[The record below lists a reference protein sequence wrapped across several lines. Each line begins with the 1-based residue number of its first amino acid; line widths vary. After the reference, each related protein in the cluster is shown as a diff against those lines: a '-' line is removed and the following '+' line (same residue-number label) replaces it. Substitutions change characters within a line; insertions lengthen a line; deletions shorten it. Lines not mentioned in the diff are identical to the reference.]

1 MKKPL
6 LLLSLLIT
14 VCSTVYA
21 QTYDEKAAEIQKTVW
36 GVASPEF
43 ALKEVPAKY
52 ANESAVILAQS
63 YNIQRTSNLKFKFMI
78 ITAGIANRV
87 TRVSTLHERVKI
99 NDKSALERYTT
110 LEYQKKL
117 DKSTS
122 FLIAKM
128 NDVHNTYIGAKI
140 IKPNGQENVVNTG
153 EEVLLKNT
161 GKDQKGKLAIP
172 GLQVGDIL
180 DYYISS
186 NDLSENAME
195 DSYKKNDQVYVLA
208 DEYPILNYSLY
219 FQFNSKT
226 SVYYIPANGAPRLEE
241 SVLPN
246 GDLVFKMNKKELPK
260 YQSQKWVS
268 VYRQYP
274 YIEISSAAK
283 SKMMTMN
290 NPAARAGGITDNKNL
305 FQTYFSE
312 VNNPI
317 DEEPRKIMKDYFD
330 SKKNLKAAPLDS
342 SMKVLYDAWKLRVFG
357 NFDKD
362 DVDNLKGLNY
372 RTAKGTIATINMSRI
387 LTEMDIVHEVLLVSS
402 RNTSSLDNVY
412 NFSDMDALIRIYNG
426 NKPLYMCFDDA
437 LTHFNEIPAK
447 FQGEKAISLVPKRKN
462 ASKYVFDETSTTIAV
477 VAADKNHVEER
488 VDVSLL
494 ADMQKL
500 KVQRSVKQTGYMRHD
515 DQKSLL
521 SAMDIDNGL
530 MQLVKGE
537 PLAKRLSKNYETKK
551 SADAFLSGMGKS
563 QAEIRKSFMDEA
575 GSQFGQEPL
584 QISDYKVINPA
595 LENSSPV
602 FEFASTVTLNN
613 MVKKA
618 GNSYI
623 IDAGKLT
630 GSFMQLEEKD
640 RKRTLDIYMPAARS
654 LKYTINLAIPQGYKI
669 KGVEELNTKK
679 ANKTGLFT
687 STATVNGN
695 LLTIVVNRVY
705 ANNFEKA
712 ADWPLVAE
720 VVDAAFALNNLKVLL
735 EK

>member
-14 VCSTVYA
+14 VCCNIQA
-21 QTYDEKAAEIQKTVW
+21 QTYNEKAAEIQKSVW
-36 GVASPEF
+36 GTTSAEF

-63 YNIQRTSNLKFKFMI
+63 YDIKRTSNLKLKFMI
-78 ITAGIANRV
+78 ITAGVANRV
-87 TRVSTLHERVKI
+87 TRIATLHERVKI
-99 NDKSALERYTT
+99 NDKSALERYST

-117 DKSTS
+117 DKSMS

-140 IKPNGQENVVNTG
+140 IKPNGQETIVNTG

-180 DYYISS
+180 DYYISN

-195 DSYKKNDQVYVLA
+195 DSYKKNDQIFVLA
-208 DEYPILNYSLY
+208 DEYPIVNYSLY

-226 SVYYIPANGAPRLEE
+226 SVYYIAANGAPRLEE
-241 SVLPN
+241 STLPN
-246 GDLVFKMNKKELPK
+246 GDMVFKMTRKDLPK

-290 NPAARAGGITDNKNL
+290 NPAARAGGLTDNKEL

-312 VNNPI
+312 TSNPI
-317 DEEPRKIMKDYFD
+317 DEEPKKIMKDYFD

-342 SMKVLYDAWKLRVFG
+342 SMKILYDAWKLHVFG

-362 DVDNLKGLNY
+362 DLDDLKALNY

-387 LTEMDIVHEVLLVSS
+387 LTDMDIVHEVLLVSS

-412 NFSDMDALIRIYNG
+412 NFSDLDAVIRIYNG
-426 NKPLYMCFDDA
+426 AKPLYMCFDDA

-462 ASKYVFDETSTTIAV
+462 ASKYVFEEMNTTIPV
-477 VAADKNHVEER
+477 MPADKNQVEEKL
-488 VDVSLL
+488 DVSLL

-500 KVQRSVKQTGYMRHD
+500 KVQRLVKQTGAMRHD

-521 SAMDIDNGL
+521 SPMDIDNGL

-537 PLAKRLSKNYETKK
+537 PLAKRLTKNYDTKK
-551 SADAFLSGMGKS
+551 SADAFLGGMGKS
-563 QAEIRKSFMDEA
+563 PIEIRKSFMDEA
-575 GSQFGQEPL
+575 KGKFDQEPL
-584 QISDYKVINPA
+584 QISDFKVINPA
-595 LENSSPV
+595 LENNAPV
-602 FEFASTVTLNN
+602 FEFTSTVTLNN
-613 MVKKA
+613 LVKKA

-630 GSFMQLEEKD
+630 GGFLQLEVKD
-640 RKRTLDIYMPAARS
+640 RKRTLDVYMPAARS
-654 LKYTINLAIPQGYKI
+654 LKYTINMTIPQGYKL
-669 KGVEELNTKK
+669 KGMEELNTRK
-679 ANKTGLFT
+679 ANKTGSFT
-687 STATVNGN
+687 STATVNGS

-720 VVDAAFALNNLKVLL
+720 VVDAAFAFNNAKILL

>member
-6 LLLSLLIT
+6 LLLSFLIT
-14 VCSTVYA
+14 TCSAVYA
-21 QTYDEKAAEIQKTVW
+21 QSYNEKAAEIQKTVW
-36 GVASPEF
+36 GNATPEF
-43 ALKEVPAKY
+43 SLKEVPAKY

-63 YNIQRTSNLKFKFMI
+63 YNIQRTSNLKFKFLI
-78 ITAGIANRV
+78 VTASIANRV

-99 NDKSALERYTT
+99 NDKSALERYST

-117 DKSTS
+117 DKSMS
-122 FLIAKM
+122 FLIAKI

-140 IKPNGQENVVNTG
+140 IKPGGQETVVNTG

-180 DYYISS
+180 DYYISN

-226 SVYYIPANGAPRLEE
+226 SVYYIAANGAPKLEE
-241 SVLPN
+241 STLPN
-246 GDLVFKMNKKELPK
+246 GDLVYKLSKKELPK

-283 SKMMTMN
+283 SKMMSMG
-290 NPAARAGGITDNKNL
+290 NPTAKAGGLTANKEL
-305 FQTYFSE
+305 FQTFFHE

-317 DEEPRKIMKDYFD
+317 DEEPKKIMKDYFD

-342 SMKVLYDAWKLRVFG
+342 SMKILYDAWKLRLFG

-362 DVDNLKGLNY
+362 DVDDLKALNY
-372 RTAKGTIATINMSRI
+372 RTAKGTIATINMSRL
-387 LTEMDIVHEVLLVSS
+387 LTDMDIVHEVLLVCS
-402 RNTSSLDNVY
+402 RNTSSLDNVF
-412 NFSDMDALIRIYNG
+412 NFSDLDAVIRISNG

-437 LTHFNEIPAK
+437 VTHFNEIPAK
-447 FQGEKAISLVPKRKN
+447 FQGEKAISLVPKRKS
-462 ASKYVFDETSTTIAV
+462 ATKYVFDEMNTTIPMV
-477 VAADKNHVEER
+477 SADKNHVEVKVE
-488 VDVSLL
+488 VSLL

-500 KVQRSVKQTGYMRHD
+500 KVQRLVKQTGYMRHD
-515 DQKSLL
+515 GQKSLL

-530 MQLVKGE
+530 MELVKGA

-551 SADAFLSGMGKS
+551 SADAFLGGMGKS
-563 QAEIRKSFMDEA
+563 QVEVRKSFMDEA
-575 GSQFGQEPL
+575 QEQFGQEPV

-595 LENSSPV
+595 LENNKPV
-602 FEFASTVTLNN
+602 FEFSSTVILNN
-613 MVKKA
+613 LVKKA

-623 IDAGKLT
+623 LDAGKLT
-630 GSFMQLEEKD
+630 GSFVQLDEND

-654 LKYTINLAIPQGYKI
+654 LTFKINLAIPQGYQA

-679 ANKTGLFT
+679 ANKTGSFT
-687 STATVNGN
+687 SSATVKGN
-695 LLTIVVNRVY
+695 VLSIIVSRVY
-705 ANNFEKA
+705 AGNFEKA
-712 ADWPLVAE
+712 ADWPLVTE
-720 VVDAAFALNNLKVLL
+720 LVDAAFAFNNQKILL